1 MNNHRISS
9 CPRSS
14 GRFWRLLA
22 ANALLGPLLLSCSQE
37 GETGHEVHDHA
48 DGEESHEPEAAHE
61 EHAPK
66 TDPHHV
72 AEDRRDCEDDVVLP
86 DGALE
91 RYGILVAPVTA
102 IDLVPT
108 VSAPGHLAFREGA
121 LARVGSAVAGRIAE
135 VRVRSG
141 DTVAKG
147 DTVLVIE
154 SPDLGEAQSDYL
166 QKRTMAATAGPT
178 IDLARNALERAK
190 ELHDRVQG
198 IALSEV
204 QRREG
209 ELRQAERDL
218 AVARSAEAAAFN
230 RLLLLGMSEQAIR
243 KLEED
248 GKVQPRFEVSAP
260 ISGRVV
266 EMTATI
272 GELVGPEKDRLLL
285 IGDVS
290 TLWAIAEVSESRLA
304 EIAMGAPARVRV
316 PALQHA
322 GCAGLVAAL
331 PVVLEPSTRT
341 AEVRIEVPNPDGTML
356 PGMFIQVDID
366 SSLGSSAPTL
376 ALPDGAVMTVEGKP
390 SVFVQVEPGGSVFC
404 KHDVQVGT
412 PVGNYLPLL
421 SGLEPGTLIVV
432 SGTFRLKAE
441 LGKASAQHEH

>member
-1 MNNHRISS
+1 MNNHLISFS
-9 CPRSS
+9 SRSS
-14 GRFWRLLA
+14 GPLWRLLA
-22 ANALLGPLLLSCSQE
+22 GYTLLGALLISCSPE
-37 GETGHEVHDHA
+37 GEAGGEVHDHA
-48 DGEESHEPEAAHE
+48 EGEESHESEAAHE
-61 EHAPK
+61 EHSPK

-72 AEDRRDCEDDVVLP
+72 AEDRRDCEDDVSLP
-86 DGALE
+86 EGAIE
-91 RYGILVAPVTA
+91 RYGIRVAPVST

-108 VSAPGHLAFREGA
+108 VSAPGHLAFPQGA

-154 SPDLGEAQSDYL
+154 SPELGEAQSDYL
-166 QKRTMAATAGPT
+166 QKRTMAATAQPA
-178 IDLARNALERAK
+178 IDLARNAFERAS
-190 ELHDRVQG
+190 EIHDRVQG
-198 IALSEV
+198 VALSEV

-218 AVARSAEAAAFN
+218 TVALSAEAAAFN
-230 RLLLLGMSEQAIR
+230 RLLLHGMSEKAIR
-243 KLEED
+243 TLEED

-260 ISGRVV
+260 IAGRVV

-272 GELVGPEKDRLLL
+272 GELVGPEKDRLLV
-285 IGDVS
+285 IGDLS

-322 GCAGLVAAL
+322 GCEGRVAAV

-341 AEVRIEVPNPDGTML
+341 AEVRIEVPNPDGRML
-356 PGMFIQVDID
+356 PGMYIQVDID
-366 SSLGSSAPTL
+366 SSLGSGAATL

-390 SVFVQVEPGGSVFC
+390 SVFVQIEPGGSVFC
-404 KHDVQVGT
+404 RHEVQVGT
-412 PVGNYLPLL
+412 PVGNYLPVLL
-421 SGLEPGTLIVV
+421 GLDLGTLVVV